1 MGFSWFIAKR
11 LLQSGKGQKQL
22 STPIVRI
29 AIGGIA
35 LGLCVM
41 IVSVAIVT
49 GFQREIRAKVIGFGA
64 HLQVIK
70 YDSNRSLEAAPIQT
84 NEPWMQELK
93 ALPGLSAVYSV
104 SRKPGIIK
112 QGDAIEGVV
121 FKGVSDPAAMDF
133 FGRHL
138 ESGRLPN
145 VNGPERSNEILLSST
160 LAKQLKLSTD
170 SSLIM
175 YFVQDPPKAR
185 KFTISGIYNTGLG
198 DNDFDRVYVVGDERV
213 VQQLNRWEPQ
223 QSGALEIMIQD
234 FQQLNAL
241 NDAVYNLIPAE
252 LTSQSIEEVY
262 PQIFGWLELMDT
274 NVYIIITLMLVVSV
288 INMVTSLLILILE
301 RVRMIGILKAMGA
314 DNRRISGLFLRQAAV
329 LIATGMLIGNVVG
342 LSLCLIQE
350 ATGWIK
356 LNRET
361 YYLTEV
367 PIALNFQL
375 ILGLNLLTFAV
386 CMLSMLLPSW
396 MVSRFRPAKSLRW
409 G

>member
-1 MGFSWFIAKR
+1 M
-11 LLQSGKGQKQL
+11 

-70 YDSNRSLEAAPIQT
+70 YDSNRSLEAAPITT
-84 NEPWMQELK
+84 NEDWTKELRR
-93 ALPGLSAVYSV
+93 LPGIQSVFTV

-121 FKGVSDPAAMDF
+121 FKGVSDPAAMAF
-133 FGRHL
+133 FAQHL

-145 VNGPERSNEILLSST
+145 IKSPERSNEILLSST

-198 DNDFDRVYVVGDERV
+198 DNDFDRVYVLGDERV

-223 QSGALEIMIQD
+223 QAGALEIMIRD

-252 LTSQSIEEVY
+252 LTSQSIEEIY

-274 NVYIIITLMLVVSV
+274 NVYIIIILMLVVSV

-314 DNRRISGLFLRQAAV
+314 DNRKISSLFLRQAAV

-342 LSLCLIQE
+342 LSLCWIQD

-361 YYLTEV
+361 YYLTQV
-367 PIALNFQL
+367 PIELNVQL
-375 ILGLNLLTFAV
+375 IFGLNLLTFAV

>member
-1 MGFSWFIAKR
+1 M
-11 LLQSGKGQKQL
+11 
-22 STPIVRI
+22 RI

-41 IVSVAIVT
+41 IVAVAIVT

-70 YDSNRSLEAAPIQT
+70 YDSNRSLEAAPITT
-84 NEPWMQELK
+84 NEDWTKELRR
-93 ALPGLSAVYSV
+93 LPGIQSVFTV

-121 FKGVSDPAAMDF
+121 FKGVSDPAAMAF
-133 FGRHL
+133 FAQHL

-145 VNGPERSNEILLSST
+145 IKSPERSNEILLSST

-198 DNDFDRVYVVGDERV
+198 DNDFDRVYVLGDERV
-213 VQQLNRWEPQ
+213 VQQLNQWQPE
-223 QSGALEIMIQD
+223 QSGALEILIQD
-234 FQQLNAL
+234 YQKLSAL

-262 PQIFGWLELMDT
+262 PQLFGWLDLMDT

-314 DNRRISGLFLRQAAV
+314 DNRKISGLFLRQAAV

-342 LSLCLIQE
+342 LSLCLVQD

-367 PIALNFQL
+367 PIELNVQL

-386 CMLSMLLPSW
+386 CMFSMLLPSW